1 METID
6 LTEDKNDKNFF
17 CQKNILQVYFTVQEG
32 KILHLMLDI
41 ITRWNSLI
49 TALKRF
55 LEIKDQVDKT
65 KTELGQQKRFQGRI
79 YQF

>member
-1 METID
+1 MI
-6 LTEDKNDKNFF
+6 KISSVK
-17 CQKNILQVYFTVQEG
+17 KNILQVYFNEQEG

-49 TALKRF
+49 TVLKRF
-55 LEIKDQVDKT
+55 LEINDPVDKT
-65 KTELGQQKRFQGRI
+65 ITELGQQKRFQKRI